1 MASKN
6 SEIVETSIVDS
17 SEEKKQMDAANLV
30 LLRLRIA
37 ELEADRTTD
46 QTKRTTLT
54 EKDISRDRFLSRK
67 LVQAAMNEGYIGSKA
82 LPAQYEH
89 KADTTHDITAA
100 AVRHHT
106 GSHYHM
112 AGSVQFQR
120 G

>member
-6 SEIVETSIVDS
+6 NELVESA
-17 SEEKKQMDAANLV
+17 EEKKQMDETNLV

-37 ELEADRTTD
+37 ELEAERATN
-46 QTKRTTLT
+46 QTKRLTLT
-54 EKDISRDRFLSRK
+54 EKDIRTEKFISRQ
-67 LVQAAMNEGYIGSKA
+67 LVQCAMNEGYIGSKA